1 MLLMPKYVLMEEL
14 PLEWVKLLY
23 NKYCHLESFQRGVG
37 VVKDVQNMSEEE
49 LERVKGGLMGW
60 YKFRDARMVRAMVE
74 CGIDDE
80 EIWRFIQRHRST
92 VRTM

>member
-1 MLLMPKYVLMEEL
+1 MLMAEL

-23 NKYCHLESFQRGVG
+23 NKYCHLESFQREVG

-49 LERVKGGLMGW
+49 LERVKGWLRGW
-60 YKFRDARMVRAMVE
+60 FRVRSSHAVKALVE

-80 EIWRFIQRHRST
+80 EVWHFIQGLPPKVWYIH
-92 VRTM
+92 M